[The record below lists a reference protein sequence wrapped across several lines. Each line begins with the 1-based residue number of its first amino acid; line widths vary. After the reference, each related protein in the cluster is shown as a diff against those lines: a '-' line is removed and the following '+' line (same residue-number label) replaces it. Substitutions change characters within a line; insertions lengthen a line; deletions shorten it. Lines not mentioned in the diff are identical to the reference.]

1 MPLPTAVARNAEKA
15 RQKLAAKS
23 APLASDDEYLQ
34 PFDPSS
40 QDKTVAS
47 NEQREGQYVP
57 HSLSEDAASTT
68 LSNTDPAGGAQSNDN
83 RSAQGFIDPEDWK
96 ARYAALR
103 ASRDER
109 SSSLER
115 EMSELRAQNRSLNEK
130 LQNATQADQAAEQKK
145 FDEQATNAFGEDG
158 AKLFNQINS
167 RIDDQAKA
175 QQLSSMSAF
184 ESNMDS
190 LVPGW
195 RQINVEPGFLQYLN
209 GVDDVMGISRQAML
223 DRIVDGRDAE
233 SAAAMFRNY
242 VATSNGQ
249 AQQRNGSQVPELETR
264 RSGTSLG
271 AEESLVEEWSESEI
285 ADFYQ
290 AKSRLY
296 QAGKLNNPEMLAK
309 VQADEARIR
318 SAMAEGRVY
327 KG

>member
-1 MPLPTAVARNAEKA
+1 MPLPTAVKRNAEKA
-15 RQKLAAKS
+15 RQSMAAPQ
-23 APLASDDEYLQ
+23 APPQSDDEYLQ

-40 QDKTVAS
+40 SDKHVAS
-47 NEQREGQYVP
+47 TEQREGQYVP
-57 HSLSEDAASTT
+57 HSLSDDVASTK
-68 LSNTDPAGGAQSNDN
+68 LSATDPAGGAQVNEN
-83 RSAQGFIDPEDWK
+83 RSAQSFIDPEDWK

-115 EMSELRAQNRSLNEK
+115 EMTELRAQNRSLTEK
-130 LQNATQADQAAEQKK
+130 LNQVTQVDQAAERKQ
-145 FDEQATNAFGEDG
+145 FDEQATKAFGEDG
-158 AKLFNQINS
+158 AQLFNQINS
-167 RIDDQAKA
+167 RIDSQMQA
-175 QQLSSMSAF
+175 QQASSISAF

-195 RQINVEPGFLQYLN
+195 RQINVEPGFLQYLS

-242 VATSNGQ
+242 VATSSAQ
-249 AQQRNGSQVPELETR
+249 TQQRNGSQVPELATQ
-264 RSGTSLG
+264 RSGALLG

-290 AKSRLY
+290 AKSRMY
-296 QAGKLNNPEMLAK
+296 QSGQLNDPSKLAK